1 MFIQFSYPWFLLFG
15 VILPLVW
22 YISSRGYAVLS
33 PLRKKIALTLRL
45 VILSLLVLSLA
56 GARISL
62 PTRSESVFFLVDAS
76 DSITPANK
84 EFAREY
90 VQRSL
95 QSIRRGDQAGI
106 ILFGK
111 EALIE
116 SLPQPQ
122 LRLSYF
128 HSKVNPHQ
136 TDIEQALQLAIANL
150 PEGGHKRIVLLSD
163 GNETSGRAG
172 VSIDS
177 LGEQGV
183 QVDVLPLASRTKE
196 EALLERI
203 ITPDR
208 VKSGEKFKIKV
219 VASSLQKSSG
229 ILRLYRNDQ
238 LLSEEKVNLKEG
250 QNVFIFQQGLDQKGF
265 YAYKAVLDIWA
276 DTIAANNEVSGYTVV
291 QGKPKLL
298 LVSDQMG
305 TTPNFPD
312 LLRGLEFQLEV
323 RSTTNAP
330 SLLGELRDYDAVI
343 LDDVSTL
350 QLSPHQLN
358 LLASYVRDLG
368 GGLLAIGGSN
378 SFGLGAYQGTTLEEA
393 LPVYAGARE
402 KLIVPDLSLV
412 LVTDKSGS
420 MGMRGRDRSTSS
432 PSKLSLAKKAALA
445 VADLL
450 TGYEHLG
457 VLSFDTLPRWTVPL
471 QPVTDK
477 MNIAQ
482 QLSSLVAGGGTSL
495 FPALKEAFD
504 KLKKEKSMVKHII
517 ILSDG
522 LSSAGE
528 FESIVKKMANTKIT
542 VSTVAIGEDA
552 DLELM
557 KNIAQ
562 WGKGKAYYTSDIQS
576 LPRIFTTEAL
586 RVGRSLTVNESFI
599 PVVTKE
605 SPILSGIDWSNVPP
619 LGGYVV
625 TTAKEV
631 SHVHLRSPRQDPL
644 VTTWR
649 YGLGRAAALTCDL
662 NGTWSKN
669 WQNWSAYPEVLT
681 NLINWILPRDEGIL
695 FPLVKVKEGKGY
707 LLVDAIN
714 EEGRFVNFL
723 PLQARVVKPQ
733 GEKETIL
740 LNQIAPGRY
749 RALFSTDEAGSYM
762 ISVFDKNRS
771 LGPQI
776 GGAVVA
782 YSPEFRKLT
791 LNEDLLAQLVSETGG
806 RFLSPTEDIFR
817 RRKITFSSPQEI
829 WSLLVFLAIL
839 LLLADIGV
847 RTVSSQVW
855 RSLVNQVGLTL
866 KVSAHVLFSFKGESS
881 ESYPELIRERRK
893 VQRQKEASKISKSQS
908 EKDDSYYKLI
918 HYLAQRRRE
927 KDQR

>member
-22 YISSRGYAVLS
+22 YISSRSRAVLS
-33 PLRKKIALTLRL
+33 PYRKKIALTLRL

-95 QSIRRGDQAGI
+95 QSMKRGDQAGI

-128 HSKVNPHQ
+128 HSKVNPYQ

-177 LGEQGV
+177 LREQGV

-323 RSTTNAP
+323 QSTANAP

-350 QLSPHQLN
+350 QLSPHQLD

-378 SFGLGAYQGTTLEEA
+378 SFGLGAYQGTTLEEV

-432 PSKLSLAKKAALA
+432 PSKLLLAKKAALA

-477 MNIAQ
+477 MNIAR

-599 PVVTKE
+599 PVVSKE

-644 VTTWR
+644 VATWR

-669 WQNWSAYPEVLT
+669 WQSWSAYPEVLT
-681 NLINWILPRDEGIL
+681 NLINWILPRNEGIL

-749 RALFSTDEAGSYM
+749 RALFSADEAGSYM

-776 GGAVVA
+776 AGAVVA

-791 LNEDLLAQLVSETGG
+791 LNEGLLTQLVSETGG
-806 RFLSPTEDIFR
+806 RFLSPTEDVSHR
-817 RRKITFSSPQEI
+817 RRITFSSPQEI
-829 WSLLVFLAIL
+829 WALLVLLAIL

-855 RSLVNQVGLTL
+855 RSLVNQVGSTL
-866 KVSAHVLFSFKGESS
+866 KVSVHVLLSFKGETL
-881 ESYPELIRERRK
+881 ETYTRFIKKGREIQK
-893 VQRQKEASKISKSQS
+893 QKEASKISKSRS

-927 KDQR
+927 KDQH

>member
-1 MFIQFSYPWFLLFG
+1 MFIQFSYPWFLLLG
-15 VILPLVW
+15 AVLPLIW
-22 YISSRGYAVLS
+22 YISSRGHSVLS
-33 PLRKKIALTLRL
+33 PWRKKIALALRL
-45 VILSLLVLSLA
+45 VILSLLILSLA
-56 GARISL
+56 GAKIRL
-62 PTRSESVFFLVDAS
+62 PTRSQAVFFLVDAS
-76 DSITPANK
+76 DSVTAVNK
-84 EFAREY
+84 EFAQEY

-95 QSIRRGDQAGI
+95 ESVRRGDQAGI
-106 ILFGK
+106 IVFGK

-116 SLPQPQ
+116 SLPQRQ
-122 LRLSYF
+122 LRFSCF
-128 HSKVNPHQ
+128 HSKVDPHQ
-136 TDIEQALQLAIANL
+136 TDIEQALRLALANL
-150 PEGGHKRIVLLSD
+150 PRGGSKRIVLLSD
-163 GNETSGRAG
+163 GNETSGRAC
-172 VSIDS
+172 VLIDS
-177 LGEQGV
+177 LREQGI
-183 QVDVLPLASRTKE
+183 QVDVLPLASAGEE

-203 ITPDR
+203 IVPDR
-208 VKSGEKFKIKV
+208 VKSGEKFKIKII
-219 VASSLQKSSG
+219 AKSFQKSSG

-238 LLSEEKVNLKEG
+238 LLNEEKVNLKEG
-250 QNVFIFQQGLDQKGF
+250 QNIFMFQQSLDQKGF
-265 YAYKAVLDIWA
+265 YAYRAILDIWA
-276 DTIAANNEVSGYTVV
+276 DTIPANNEVSGYTVV

-298 LVSDQMG
+298 LVSDQMR

-312 LLRGLEFQLEV
+312 LLRELEFQLEI
-323 RSTTNAP
+323 RSTAHAP
-330 SLLGELRDYDAVI
+330 SLLGELRDYDAII

-350 QLSPHQLN
+350 QLSSHQLN
-358 LLASYVRDLG
+358 LLASFVRDLG

-378 SFGLGAYQGTTLEEA
+378 SFGLGGYQGTTLEET

-420 MGMRGRDRSTSS
+420 MGERGRDGSISS
-432 PSKLSLAKKAALA
+432 PSKLLLAQKATLA

-450 TGYEHLG
+450 TGYEHIG

-477 MNIAQ
+477 MNIAR

-504 KLKKEKSMVKHII
+504 KLKKEKSVVKHII

-522 LSSAGE
+522 LSAPGE
-528 FESIVKKMANTKIT
+528 FESMIKKMVNTKIT

-562 WGKGKAYYTSDIQS
+562 WGKGKAYYTTDIQS

-586 RVGRSLTVNESFI
+586 RVSRGLAVNESFI
-599 PVVTKE
+599 PVVSQE
-605 SPILSGIDWSNVPP
+605 SPIVSGIDWRNVPP

-625 TTAKEV
+625 TTAKGV

-644 VTTWR
+644 LVTWR

-669 WQNWSAYPEVLT
+669 WQGWSEYPEVLT
-681 NLINWILPRDEGIL
+681 NLINWILPHHKGIL
-695 FPLVKVKEGKGY
+695 FPLIKVREEKGH
-707 LLVDAIN
+707 LLVDAID
-714 EEGRFVNFL
+714 EGGRFVNFL
-723 PLQARVVKPQ
+723 PLQARVVKPR

-749 RALFSTDEAGSYM
+749 GALFSADEVGSYM
-762 ISVFDKNRS
+762 ISVFDTDRS

-776 GGAVVA
+776 AGAVVS
-782 YSPEFRKLT
+782 YSPEYRKLT
-791 LNEDLLAQLVSETGG
+791 LNENLLTQLISETGG
-806 RFLSPTEDIFR
+806 RFLQPTEDVFR
-817 RRKITFSSPQEI
+817 RRKITFSYPQEI
-829 WSLLVFLAIL
+829 WSLLVLLAIL

-855 RSLVNQVGLTL
+855 RSLVNQVRSTL
-866 KVSAHVLFSFKGESS
+866 KASAHVLFGFKAESL
-881 ESYPELIRERRK
+881 EGYTQLIKERRK
-893 VQRQKEASKISKSQS
+893 VQKQKEASKISKSRS
-908 EKDDSYYKLI
+908 EKDDSYYNLL

-927 KDQR
+927 KPQH